1 MSTLRI
7 FRVEQNGESARFVTD
22 NDGDIEIRPTDNGRF
37 TVHRRTGA
45 VDPLTGDP
53 YYQMIGNY
61 AADWSIEIVEQT
73 RFEP

>member
-7 FRVEQNGESARFVTD
+7 FRVEQSGESARFVTD
-22 NDGDIEIRPTDNGRF
+22 NNGDIEVRPEDSGRF
-37 TVHRRTGA
+37 TVHRKTGTFE
-45 VDPLTGDP
+45 PETGKP